1 MSADDELDEGWNPA
15 DDWRL
20 ALALA
25 RRPSATITE
34 LAWAVTVMELCEARA
49 RDYGR
54 DHLASLWRAKR
65 AEIWPRYE
73 AACEWLMEM
82 SDLVSATPDS

>member
-1 MSADDELDEGWNPA
+1 M
-15 DDWRL
+15 
-20 ALALA
+20 
-25 RRPSATITE
+25 
-34 LAWAVTVMELCEARA
+34 
-49 RDYGR
+49 
-54 DHLASLWRAKR
+54 SLWRAKR